1 MLRLRLRN
9 HALRIFQQKAFVH
22 AEKMAGVATHSHL
35 LGGKGLQGVMTVNP
49 GLDKPEVTMS
59 GIIDLHKRLTTQLQS
74 SIADAKLDLMKEISS
89 AKDKDK
95 KTRALV
101 FALLA
106 VAFTS
111 SFATSLAT
119 LYIRD
124 NILPT
129 APAPDRK

>member
-9 HALRIFQQKAFVH
+9 YALRVFQQKAFVH

-35 LGGKGLQGVMTVNP
+35 LGGKGPQGVMTVNP

-95 KTRALV
+95 IRALV

-111 SFATSLAT
+111 SFATSFAT

>member
-1 MLRLRLRN
+1 
-9 HALRIFQQKAFVH
+9 
-22 AEKMAGVATHSHL
+22 
-35 LGGKGLQGVMTVNP
+35 MTVNP

-101 FALLA
+101 FA
-106 VAFTS
+106 VSDVST
-111 SFATSLAT
+111 
-119 LYIRD
+119 
-124 NILPT
+124 
-129 APAPDRK
+129 